1 MTGGYR
7 VDLARLADIVDQIDR
22 FDQHVETA
30 LQDVDARV
38 GKLHATWSGD
48 AAAAHLKTHEE
59 WRRGVTEMRTALA
72 VMRRNAQVAHANYD
86 SAATT
91 NADMWEQAR

>member
-7 VDLARLADIVDQIDR
+7 VDLDRLADIVDQIDR
-22 FDQHVETA
+22 FDQHLETSLEDA
-30 LQDVDARV
+30 DARV
-38 GKLHATWSGD
+38 AKLHTTWTGT
-48 AAAAHLKTHEE
+48 AAAAHQRAHDE
-59 WRRGVTEMRTALA
+59 WKRGVAEMRAALA
-72 VMRRNAQVAHANYD
+72 VMRGNALTAHGNYR